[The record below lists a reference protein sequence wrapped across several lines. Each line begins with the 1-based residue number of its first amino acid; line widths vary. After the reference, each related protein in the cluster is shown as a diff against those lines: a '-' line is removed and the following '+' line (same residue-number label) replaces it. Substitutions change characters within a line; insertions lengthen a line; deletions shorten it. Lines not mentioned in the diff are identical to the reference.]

1 MGKQVAPVID
11 ANVLT
16 SAVPHRSEWR
26 RRRTTE
32 EDADNDR
39 SEGGAAVVQ
48 TDSDAPETI
57 V

>member
-1 MGKQVAPVID
+1 MQ
-11 ANVLT
+11 NVLT

-48 TDSDAPETI
+48 ICYI
-57 V
+57 VACYFIMACNRYLNF

>member
-1 MGKQVAPVID
+1 MQ
-11 ANVLT
+11 NVLT